1 VHWDILIVDEAHYLR
16 NRDSQAW
23 QAVNALPRQFL
34 LLLTATP
41 VQNSLEE
48 LYNLVTLLQPGQL
61 PTPKEFRARFID
73 PKRPRQPREPEEL
86 RRLLGQ
92 VMIRNTRANAGI
104 RLPPRH
110 AETVMFEPDEAERA
124 FWHQW
129 EAEFRAS
136 LGQLSPS
143 QASLWGRLL
152 LQAAGSSPA
161 AWREALKKFPDRAA
175 ARAWGEQAP
184 LEASWQRKCALLEPL
199 TRGPGGAV
207 IFTQFLQTQAVLA
220 GHLRAAGVET
230 FVINGAT
237 PPPERQPIS
246 EEFHARGGAL
256 LLTHSGTEGRNLQF
270 SHRLANFDLPWNPM
284 EIEQRIGRLHRLG
297 QQHPVRIYNF
307 VQAGT
312 LQEHLLGI
320 LQEKL
325 NLFELVVGETGLVLG
340 ERFSSDEFAEEVLR
354 RWRESEGRV
363 AEALAGLGDE
373 LAAARD
379 AYGEVK
385 KLDET
390 LFEKD
395 YESL

>member
-1 VHWDILIVDEAHYLR
+1 
-16 NRDSQAW
+16 
-23 QAVNALPRQFL
+23 
-34 LLLTATP
+34 
-41 VQNSLEE
+41 
-48 LYNLVTLLQPGQL
+48 
-61 PTPKEFRARFID
+61 
-73 PKRPRQPREPEEL
+73 
-86 RRLLGQ
+86 
-92 VMIRNTRANAGI
+92 M
-104 RLPPRH
+104 
-110 AETVMFEPDEAERA
+110 
-124 FWHQW
+124 
-129 EAEFRAS
+129 
-136 LGQLSPS
+136 
-143 QASLWGRLL
+143 
-152 LQAAGSSPA
+152 
-161 AWREALKKFPDRAA
+161 
-175 ARAWGEQAP
+175 
-184 LEASWQRKCALLEPL
+184 
-199 TRGPGGAV
+199 
-207 IFTQFLQTQAVLA
+207 
-220 GHLRAAGVET
+220 ET

-237 PPPERQPIS
+237 PPPERQPIT
-246 EEFHARGGAL
+246 EEFRARGGAL

-270 SHRLANFDLPWNPM
+270 CHRLANFDLPWNPM

-297 QQHPVRIYNF
+297 QRHPVRIYNF

-312 LQEHLLGI
+312 LQEHLLQI

-385 KLDET
+385 QLDET